1 MRAAP
6 SEPFGSAVARLMR
19 ERGLSYRGLARE
31 TGLSAGY
38 LNHLVQGTRPA
49 PSDAV
54 LERLATALGV
64 TVDRFT
70 EHRLRRVSER
80 LAASPELVDR
90 LYHET
95 VQD

>member
-1 MRAAP
+1 MSATP

-38 LNHLVQGTRPA
+38 LNHLVQGTRPP
-49 PSDAV
+49 PSDTV
-54 LERLATALGV
+54 LERLAAALGV
-64 TVDRFT
+64 DVAHFT
-70 EHRLRRVSER
+70 EHRLRRVVER
-80 LAASPELVDR
+80 LEESPEMVDR
-90 LYHET
+90 LYTES

>member
-1 MRAAP
+1 VSAEP

-19 ERGLSYRGLARE
+19 ERGLSYRGLARA

-49 PSDAV
+49 PSDEV
-54 LERLATALGV
+54 LERLAAALGV
-64 TVDRFT
+64 PVDRFT

-80 LAASPELVDR
+80 LAATPELVDR
-90 LYHET
+90 LFLET

>member
-1 MRAAP
+1 MTDAP

-19 ERGLSYRGLARE
+19 ERGLSYRALARE

-49 PSDAV
+49 PSDEV
-54 LERLATALGV
+54 FERIGAALGV
-64 TVDRFT
+64 DASHFT
-70 EHRLRRVSER
+70 EHRLRRVVER
-80 LAASPELVDR
+80 LAERADIVDR
-90 LYHET
+90 LYAET

>member
-1 MRAAP
+1 VTGQP
-6 SEPFGSAVARLMR
+6 SEPFGPAVARLMR

-49 PSDAV
+49 PSDEV
-54 LERLATALGV
+54 LERLAAALGV

-70 EHRLRRVSER
+70 EHRLRRVVEG
-80 LAASPELVDR
+80 LARRPELVDR
-90 LYHET
+90 LYLET

>member
-1 MRAAP
+1 MSATP

-38 LNHLVQGTRPA
+38 LNHLVQGTRPP
-49 PSDAV
+49 PSDEV

-70 EHRLRRVSER
+70 EHRLRRVVDHLGR
-80 LAASPELVDR
+80 RPELVDR
-90 LYHET
+90 LYGET

>member
-1 MRAAP
+1 VTPTP

-19 ERGLSYRGLARE
+19 ERGLSYRALARE

-38 LNHLVQGTRPA
+38 LNHLVQGTRPT

-54 LERLATALGV
+54 LERLAVALGV

-70 EHRLRRVSER
+70 EHRLRRVVDH
-80 LAASPELVDR
+80 LADSPALVDR
-90 LYHET
+90 LYGET